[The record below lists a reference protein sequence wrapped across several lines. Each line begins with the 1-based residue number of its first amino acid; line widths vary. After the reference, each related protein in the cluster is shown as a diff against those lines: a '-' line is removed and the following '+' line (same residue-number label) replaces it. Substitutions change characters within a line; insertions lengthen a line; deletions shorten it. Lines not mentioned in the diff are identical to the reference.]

1 MKTDLLLYA
10 SIINYWKLLI
20 YTFKI

>member
-1 MKTDLLLYA
+1 MKTHLLLYA